1 MYPFVCGI
9 TYYDESERG
18 EITVYNLLYAHS
30 FTRAINQIEET
41 YRSDL
46 ISCDIHA
53 VAESGTLFEVTADVA
68 TKLIK
73 GMGVMD
79 DAT

>member
-9 TYYDESERG
+9 TYYDESEHD
-18 EITVYNLLYAHS
+18 EITVYNLLYATS
-30 FTRAINQIEET
+30 FTKAMDQIEET

-46 ISCDIHA
+46 VSCDIHA

-68 TKLIK
+68 TKLVK
-73 GMGVMD
+73 GMGIMD